1 MALSPI
7 GGHCQCWLRGEW
19 MEDEA
24 LLLME
29 TENLRDPI
37 KENLKIRTETG
48 GEKKNL
54 AKRQENVLTPE
65 VRFTQ
70 TEQNWTAC
78 LTTDPRPVLLWT
90 HAGICMT
97 SQPWP
102 VTLNQS
108 LWQSGR
114 SPFILIGGA
123 CPCCVRDGHGGR
135 VKEEEEEEEE
145 EVEV

>member
-70 TEQNWTAC
+70 TEQN
-78 LTTDPRPVLLWT
+78 
-90 HAGICMT
+90 
-97 SQPWP
+97 
-102 VTLNQS
+102 
-108 LWQSGR
+108 
-114 SPFILIGGA
+114 
-123 CPCCVRDGHGGR
+123 
-135 VKEEEEEEEE
+135 
-145 EVEV
+145 